1 MTGTP
6 TAEGV
11 AMGHEISIAG
21 SGVYLICRVT
31 EPITMDVARAFTAA
45 LDAASRAHGI
55 KRFLVDVRAAPNVAS
70 VLQNYRFA
78 NVDMSEMA
86 LQRDVRS
93 ATLVAPDDHSHD
105 FVETVSQNAGYG
117 VRLFRDEAAAV
128 AWLEEG
134 LR

>member
-1 MTGTP
+1 
-6 TAEGV
+6 
-11 AMGHEISIAG
+11 MGHAISIAG
-21 SGVYLICRVT
+21 NGVYLICRVT
-31 EPITMDVARAFTAA
+31 EPITMEVARAFTTA

-78 NVDMSEMA
+78 NIDMSEMG

-105 FVETVSQNAGYG
+105 FVETVSRNAGYG
-117 VRLFRDEAAAV
+117 MRLFRDEAAAI
-128 AWLEEG
+128 AWLEED

>member
-1 MTGTP
+1 
-6 TAEGV
+6 
-11 AMGHEISIAG
+11 MGHEISIAG
-21 SGVYLICRVT
+21 NGVYLICRVT
-31 EPITMDVARAFTAA
+31 EPITMEVARAFTTA

-55 KRFLVDVRAAPNVAS
+55 KRFLVDVRVAPNVAS

-78 NVDMSEMA
+78 NIDMSEMA

-105 FVETVSQNAGYG
+105 FVETVSRNAGYG
-117 VRLFRDEAAAV
+117 ARPFRDEAAAIT
-128 AWLEEG
+128 WFEED